1 MDTLNLSVPPQ
12 HDYSDPTVELD
23 PARVHAWL
31 SDLPLMNVLE
41 TVRLVS
47 EALTALNEQ
56 KLGTE
61 ARFRCL
67 EVYRPTVL
75 RLFET
80 VDPLH
85 IRQLSM
91 TRSNRHATTAATA
104 GLFDSLASGYKL
116 MVIDLF
122 GQATPLA
129 GQALNRAI
137 DALCCVLHDCFR
149 YYRDVPSALVN
160 ELHQLYRAARRQG
173 LLDVA
178 LPGEEGQTGPTTATV
193 YKYGMLLSLTDPG
206 RLAEGEISLL
216 ADVLHEHVDLCRVV
230 QGGSWTGKGAGLFL
244 LDLTGDDL
252 PHACTELTSPV
263 TTGEPYLL
271 DTTPIVAALHA
282 RLAGIPERVR
292 RFSPEAMVLERLM
305 PEERGAR
312 LRREQRHRD
321 GRWVGLLLGLESI
334 HAYLLQVAGKQ
345 AAPAADGSAA
355 MDCRVLDSSE
365 RGLKLFVEEGGAGDA
380 RVGDLLGIIEGEAG
394 KESLRL
400 ASIRS
405 LRVLEQGGLESG
417 VELITR
423 GAGSVSCSLPDQP
436 DKAPVQALFLPAE
449 EETGIAATLVAD
461 CGLYEEGRALLID
474 VGGREIRVRAGRR
487 VSDSPVFDRF
497 EFAAE

>member
-12 HDYSDPTVELD
+12 HDYSDPTVELE
-23 PARVHAWL
+23 PARLHIWL
-31 SDLPLMNVLE
+31 SDLPLMNVVE

-47 EALTALNEQ
+47 GALTALNEQ
-56 KLGTE
+56 KLEAE

-91 TRSNRHATTAATA
+91 ARSRRHETTAAAA

-116 MVIDLF
+116 TVMDLF
-122 GQATPLA
+122 GQAVPLA

-137 DALCCVLHDCFR
+137 DALGCVLHDCFR
-149 YYRDVPSALVN
+149 YYRDVPSTLVN

-193 YKYGMLLSLTDPG
+193 YKFGMLLSLTDPG

-216 ADVLHEHVDLCRVV
+216 ADVLREHVDMCRVV
-230 QGGSWTGKGAGLFL
+230 QGGSWTGNGAGLFL
-244 LDLTGDDL
+244 LDLAGDAL
-252 PHACTELTSPV
+252 PQACMELSSPV
-263 TTGEPYLL
+263 TEGESYLL
-271 DTTPIVAALHA
+271 DTTTVVAALRE

-292 RFSPEAMVLERLM
+292 QFSPEAMVLEYLA

-321 GRWVGLLLGLESI
+321 GRWVSLLLGLEGI
-334 HAYLLQVAGKQ
+334 HPYLLQVAGKQ
-345 AAPAADGSAA
+345 AVTATDTSSP
-355 MDCRVLDSSE
+355 MDCRVLDSSD
-365 RGLKLFVEEGGAGDA
+365 RGMKLFVEEGGAGDA

-394 KESLRL
+394 QETLRL
-400 ASIRS
+400 AGIRS
-405 LRVLEQGGLESG
+405 LRVLEQGGLEAG
-417 VELITR
+417 VELI
-423 GAGSVSCSLPDQP
+423 AGSAGAVNCSLPDQP
-436 DKAPVQALFLPAE
+436 ESAPVPALFLPAE
-449 EETGIAATLVAD
+449 EESDIAATLVAER
-461 CGLYEEGRALLID
+461 GLYEEGRALLID
-474 VGGREIRVRAGRR
+474 VGGREIRVRAGRQ